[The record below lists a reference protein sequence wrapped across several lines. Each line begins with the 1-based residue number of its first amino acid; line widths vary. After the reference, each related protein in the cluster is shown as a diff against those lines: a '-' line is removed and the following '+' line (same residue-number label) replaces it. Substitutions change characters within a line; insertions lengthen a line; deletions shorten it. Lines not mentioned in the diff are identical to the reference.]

1 MMPFHNPGE
10 GPPLNENPRSFE
22 GLRGRGY
29 TRPPMQITFWGV
41 RGSYPVP
48 GAATVRYGGQTS
60 CVEARSASGDR
71 VIVDAGTGMRALG
84 NQLMREAQGPQQ
96 YDVLL
101 SHVHWDHIQGLPFFS
116 PVYVPGTRIAVY
128 ALLTAADE
136 LQQVIG
142 GITRH
147 EFFPMP
153 LEAVPAQFDF
163 HQVEPGVDFDI
174 RGFHVSPIAL
184 NHPFGSVGYR
194 IDGDG
199 ASWAYVADTAPFD
212 KVHHKQHF
220 LPGPE
225 PLSIDDVASLG
236 LMRQALVRRLIGVDT
251 VVYDTHFLPE
261 EYERFPHYGHS
272 TPDQALEVCVEAR
285 VRRLVLYHHAPSHTD
300 DQMDQI
306 AATYKARG
314 EAVGIEVVTAHE
326 GMTLLIHRT
335 AEPERTNPGIGPGPA
350 VRPA

>member
-1 MMPFHNPGE
+1 
-10 GPPLNENPRSFE
+10 
-22 GLRGRGY
+22 
-29 TRPPMQITFWGV
+29 MQITFWGV

-60 CVEARSASGDR
+60 CVEARSAKGEC

-84 NQLMREAQGPQQ
+84 NKLLREAMGPQQ
-96 YDVLL
+96 YNVLL

-116 PVYVPGTRIAVY
+116 PAYVPGTRIAIH

-153 LEAVPAQFDF
+153 LEAVPASFDY
-163 HQVEPGVDFDI
+163 HQVEPGVEFDLG
-174 RGFHVSPIAL
+174 GFHITPIAL

-194 IDGDG
+194 LDCDGS
-199 ASWAYVADTAPFD
+199 SWAYVSDTAPFD
-212 KVHHKQHF
+212 RVLHKQHF
-220 LPGPE
+220 LAGPE
-225 PLSIDDVASLG
+225 PLSDHDKTSLG
-236 LMRQALVRRLIGVDT
+236 GMREALVARLKGVDT

-261 EYERFPHYGHS
+261 EYARFPHYGHS
-272 TPDQALEVCVEAR
+272 TPDQAIEICREAGA
-285 VRRLVLYHHAPSHTD
+285 RRLVLYHHAPSHGD

-306 AATYKARG
+306 AAMYLAKG
-314 EAVGIEVVTAHE
+314 EAAGVEVLTSFE
-326 GMTLLIHRT
+326 GMTLPIGT
-335 AEPERTNPGIGPGPA
+335 QDPPERTNPGIGPT
-350 VRPA
+350 

>member
-1 MMPFHNPGE
+1 
-10 GPPLNENPRSFE
+10 
-22 GLRGRGY
+22 
-29 TRPPMQITFWGV
+29 MQITFWGV

-60 CVEARSASGDR
+60 CVEARSSRGDCR
-71 VIVDAGTGMRALG
+71 IIDAGTGMRALG
-84 NQLMREAQGPQQ
+84 NKLMREASGPQR

-116 PVYVPGTRIAVY
+116 PAYVPGTQIAIH

-153 LEAVPAQFDF
+153 LESVPAAFDY
-163 HQVEPGVDFDI
+163 HHVEPGREFDI
-174 RGFHVSPIAL
+174 RSFRVMPIAL

-194 IDGDG
+194 IDCDG
-199 ASWAYVADTAPFD
+199 SSWAYISDTAPFD
-212 KVHHKQHF
+212 KVLHKQHF

-225 PLSIDDVASLG
+225 PLSDSDRTSLG
-236 LMRQALVRRLIGVDT
+236 SMREQLINRLVGTDT

-261 EYERFPHYGHS
+261 EYDRFPHYGHS
-272 TPDQALEVCVEAR
+272 TPDQALAICVEAR
-285 VRRLVLYHHAPSHTD
+285 CRRLVLYHHAPSHSD
-300 DQMDQI
+300 EQMDHI
-306 AATYKARG
+306 AATYLAKGA
-314 EAVGIEVVTAHE
+314 AVGIEVLTSFE
-326 GMTLLIHRT
+326 GMTLPIGDAEATPTRI
-335 AEPERTNPGIGPGPA
+335 EPERTNPGVGPA
-350 VRPA
+350 

>member
-1 MMPFHNPGE
+1 
-10 GPPLNENPRSFE
+10 
-22 GLRGRGY
+22 
-29 TRPPMQITFWGV
+29 MQITFWGV

-48 GAATVRYGGQTS
+48 GAGTVRYGGQTS
-60 CVEARSASGDR
+60 CVEARSASGDC

-84 NQLMREAQGPQQ
+84 NKLMREATGPQR

-116 PVYVPGTRIAVY
+116 PAYVPGTRIAVH

-163 HQVEPGVDFDI
+163 HQVEPGVEFDLGAFRI
-174 RGFHVSPIAL
+174 TPIAL

-199 ASWAYVADTAPFD
+199 CSWAYVADTAPFD
-212 KVHHKQHF
+212 KVLHKQHF
-220 LPGPE
+220 LSGPE
-225 PLSIDDVASLG
+225 PLSEADRTSLDS
-236 LMRQALVRRLIGVDT
+236 MRGALVRRLAGVDT

-272 TPDQALEVCVEAR
+272 TPDQALEICVEAK

-300 DQMDQI
+300 EQMDTI
-306 AATYKARG
+306 AASYRARG
-314 EAVGIEVVTAHE
+314 AAVGIEVVTSFE
-326 GMTLLIHRT
+326 GMTLTIGSDAT
-335 AEPERTNPGIGPGPA
+335 ADLGLDGGTYLGVGPP
-350 VRPA
+350 